1 MIMADKTND
10 SQLRVDSGFNR
21 LLVAQAQVVL
31 ADWLNDLHNDA
42 LTLEATLETEEQ
54 WELFTVLEAKI
65 LALIP
70 HSDDLMLLDQVSI
83 SLKGVG

>member
-1 MIMADKTND
+1 MTEKTNEN
-10 SQLRVDSGFNR
+10 QPRVDSALNR

-70 HSDDLMLLDQVSI
+70 HSDDLMLLDQVAV
-83 SLKGVG
+83 SLKGVSV